1 MATLAPD
8 QTRLDAPSARDDS
21 LAAARF
27 IDRMLLNVWRSGMS
41 PRPSLSPGALVDHAV
56 KAEGRAPAPGD
67 WEERLAI
74 LTRSLAEEA
83 QLSPLGRAIAFGQIV
98 RKIRCRI
105 RAEEQWERDPS
116 ILDRPVERPL
126 VIVGQMRSGTTR
138 LHRLLAQDPGFIH
151 TRAYET
157 MIPVPTGG
165 RLETRPLTVTA
176 NLLFLRALNPLLAAV
191 HPTGPFQAEEEFG
204 FHAMSIFGAQFEGQ
218 WQVPAFARHCET
230 CDRDAVYAEFRK
242 TLQTIATVR
251 GEPADKPW
259 VLKAPQFTQDM
270 DALHEALPDARY
282 LFLRRDL
289 AQVVGSSA
297 SLAFQQA
304 RVQSRHVDPHAVGA
318 EWLRKTRLRHDRVDD
333 FRARHPDIEA
343 LDVCFDEVGRDWR
356 GQMRRIYAFLGR
368 DLDTRVVNAMESF
381 LGKSKAHHKHRYRLE
396 DFGLTEERVRAAFG
410 Q

>member
-8 QTRLDAPSARDDS
+8 PIRLEPSPDKGDS

-27 IDRMLLNVWRSGMS
+27 IDRMLCNVWRQGMS
-41 PRPSLSPGALVDHAV
+41 PRPSLAPGALIDHAT
-56 KAEGRAPAPGD
+56 KAEGQRPAPGD

-74 LTRSLAEEA
+74 LTRSLAGEA

-98 RKIRCRI
+98 RKLRCRI
-105 RAEEQWERDPS
+105 RAEQQWQRDPA
-116 ILDRPVERPL
+116 ILKRPVRRPL

-138 LHRLLAQDPGFIH
+138 LHRLLARDPAFIH

-165 RLETRPLTVTA
+165 RIETRPLTVTA

-204 FHAMSIFGAQFEGQ
+204 FHAMSLFGAQFEGQ
-218 WQVPAFARHCET
+218 WQVPKFARHCEN
-230 CDRDAVYAEFRK
+230 CDRAPVYDEFRK

-251 GEPADKPW
+251 DEPEDKPW
-259 VLKAPQFTQDM
+259 VLKAPQFTQDL
-270 DALHEALPDARY
+270 DTLHAEFPDARF
-282 LFLRRDL
+282 LFLHRDL

-304 RVQSRHVDPHAVGA
+304 RVQSRHVDPHAIGA
-318 EWLRKTRLRHDRVDD
+318 EWLRKTKLRHDRVED
-333 FRARHPDIEA
+333 FRARNPWVDA
-343 LDVCFDEVGRDWR
+343 LDVRFEDVSRDWR
-356 GQMRRIYAFLGR
+356 GQMHRIYAFLGR
-368 DLDTRVVNAMESF
+368 DLDPKVEAAMQAF
-381 LGKSKAHHKHRYRLE
+381 LGKSKAHHKHRYALG
-396 DFGLTEERVRAAFG
+396 DFGLTEAQVRAEFA
-410 Q
+410 